1 MNKRFLNIQKKCVFF
16 EVKSFTSF
24 FLIFLSEGMA
34 TKKNPVNDKKVK
46 SFEAFLNEKLR
57 PDLKSVLE
65 DRDKIYEEI
74 AEYLSLKNSIE
85 ALETT
90 GFPKPLKTRVDLGCN
105 FYMRANV
112 AEPEKIFVD
121 VGLGFFLELGPKD
134 AIEFIDKK
142 TKFLQTKADNLTE
155 ESTKIKA
162 NIKIVIHGLRE
173 IQVCHYAPETFK
185 M

>member
-1 MNKRFLNIQKKCVFF
+1 
-16 EVKSFTSF
+16 
-24 FLIFLSEGMA
+24 MA

-46 SFEAFLNEKLR
+46 SFETFLNEKLR

-85 ALETT
+85 ALQTT

-121 VGLGFFLELGPKD
+121 VGLGFFLELGPKE

-173 IQVCHYAPETFK
+173 LQVCLIFFNYICISAIFYMYTRLVLSLIYNHGCNI
-185 M
+185 